1 MGRGVGWGRMG
12 SDGDGDGA
20 ALAKR
25 FGTEPNR
32 KWVPIRGSLS
42 AIIVTTTE
50 VVGETIAESGFL
62 AVRWQRGGA
71 LNDGVGQGP
80 KNIILQLF
88 KKMSDGMRAPTMRGR
103 SFCRIAVTSRD
114 RSGRGSILGLGQ
126 GVLLGLGPVV
136 FLSYRG

>member
-1 MGRGVGWGRMG
+1 M
-12 SDGDGDGA
+12 
-20 ALAKR
+20 
-25 FGTEPNR
+25 
-32 KWVPIRGSLS
+32 
-42 AIIVTTTE
+42 
-50 VVGETIAESGFL
+50 VGETIAESGFL
-62 AVRWQRGGA
+62 AVRWQGGGGA

-126 GVLLGLGPVV
+126 GVLLGLGQGV
-136 FLSYRG
+136 FNRTGASGKTMTSGNPHMVSRLARGQ